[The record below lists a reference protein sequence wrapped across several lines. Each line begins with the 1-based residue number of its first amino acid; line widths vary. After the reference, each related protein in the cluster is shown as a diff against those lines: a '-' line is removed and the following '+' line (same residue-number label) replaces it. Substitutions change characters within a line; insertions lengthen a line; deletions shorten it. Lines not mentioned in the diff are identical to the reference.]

1 MPAACM
7 KVTFE
12 KKFKMTHFS
21 YQKASKSFLTLLLPF
36 LLACFIY
43 YTSNAQAYEDLK
55 PLKGHQTQV
64 YYSSGSE
71 AKANRM
77 ANQLDRVINFYK
89 ENIQFTPSVTLLI
102 LSPKDWNNYAGSM
115 VYGMPHYTNDK
126 TLIVAAENNDFWR
139 SFIPPLDQMPK
150 ELAQLIKE
158 TYADKN
164 GNLTMEPFFD
174 LLAIHELGHAYH
186 IQDSLVMQRNWMGE
200 LFVNIFLHTY
210 IAENEPDLLPALT
223 IFPKMVVSST
233 DKATLKYTTLSDL
246 DMYYSEIAQK
256 YPRNYGW
263 YQCRWHKAAANIYDE
278 GKVLI
283 FKKLWITLK
292 TQRTKLDDASFAT
305 LLSQQVH
312 QSVADVL
319 LKWDDAE

>member
-1 MPAACM
+1 
-7 KVTFE
+7 
-12 KKFKMTHFS
+12 MTHFS
-21 YQKASKSFLTLLLPF
+21 FQEASKRSLKFLFPF
-36 LLACFIY
+36 LLICIIH
-43 YTSNAQAYEDLK
+43 YTPYAQAYEDLK

-77 ANQLDRVINFYK
+77 AKQLDRVINFYK
-89 ENIQFTPSVTLLI
+89 ENIHFTPSVTLLV
-102 LSPKDWNNYAGSM
+102 LSPQDWNNYAGSM

-126 TLIVAAENNDFWR
+126 TLIVAAENNDFWK

-150 ELAQLIKE
+150 ELAQVITE
-158 TYADKN
+158 TYTDKT
-164 GNLTMEPFFD
+164 GNLTMESFFD

-200 LFVNIFLHTY
+200 LFVNIFLHSY

-223 IFPKMVVSST
+223 VFPKMVVSST
-233 DKATLKYTTLSDL
+233 DKSTLKYTTLSDL
-246 DMYYSEIAQK
+246 DMYYAEIAQK

-278 GKVLI
+278 GKLSA
-283 FKKLWITLK
+283 FKKLWLTLK
-292 TQRTKLDDASFAT
+292 TQETKLDDVSFAA
-305 LLSQQVH
+305 LLAQQVH
-312 QSVADVL
+312 SSVANVL
-319 LKWDDAE
+319 LKWDDADQQ